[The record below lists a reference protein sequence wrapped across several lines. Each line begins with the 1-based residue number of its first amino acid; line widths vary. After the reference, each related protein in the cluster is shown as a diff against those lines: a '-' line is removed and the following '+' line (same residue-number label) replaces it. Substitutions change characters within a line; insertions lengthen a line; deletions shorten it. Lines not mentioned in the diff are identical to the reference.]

1 MVSPD
6 RSRGTLPNADLR
18 SSAIRTR
25 RGTRPH
31 RQRLGIRN
39 WVAMPCR
46 GEESW
51 LIPAYRRHR
60 PDESLAATVIEFLSC
75 WPLWITVMIGC
86 ENTYLPFQLI
96 SEQFLVHLFVASS
109 PWLKLL
115 GNWFPLIFNHWIWP
129 NERLSLF
136 ASTVKFLFVCATTET
151 QSLQSKEERKTI
163 NF

>member
-1 MVSPD
+1 MKASTIPRLQQAPSSSPWRRSDEDFIVGGHLLLANNWITMVSPD

-25 RGTRPH
+25 RGTRHH

-96 SEQFLVHLFVASS
+96 SEQFLVHLFLACS
-109 PWLKLL
+109 P
-115 GNWFPLIFNHWIWP
+115 
-129 NERLSLF
+129 
-136 ASTVKFLFVCATTET
+136 
-151 QSLQSKEERKTI
+151 
-163 NF
+163 